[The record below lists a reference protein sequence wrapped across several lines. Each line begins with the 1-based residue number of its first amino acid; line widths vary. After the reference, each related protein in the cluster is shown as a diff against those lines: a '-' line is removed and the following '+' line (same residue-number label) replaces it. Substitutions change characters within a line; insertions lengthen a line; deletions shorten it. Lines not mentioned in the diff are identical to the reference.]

1 VRGGIV
7 TTMRPVDVVFPEP
20 IRGRAAVGLLLL
32 RLYAGLALM
41 QHGKGK
47 IADPFHW
54 MDRAPSPPPGFLQA
68 LAALS
73 EFGGGLALVLGLL
86 TPVACFGIAC
96 TMAFATYTHV
106 AKGDPFV
113 GRSGSFEPALGYL
126 VTAVLLALAGPGA
139 YSLDAQLGAKLRAR
153 SAAP

>member
-1 VRGGIV
+1 
-7 TTMRPVDVVFPEP
+7 MRPIDLLFPEP

-47 IADPFHW
+47 IANPFHW
-54 MDRAPSPPPGFLQA
+54 MDGAPSHPPGFLQA

-96 TMAFATYTHV
+96 TMAFAAYMHISR
-106 AKGDPFV
+106 GDPFV
-113 GRSGSFEPALGYL
+113 GRGASFEPALGYL

-139 YSLDAQLGAKLRAR
+139 YSLDAVIGARLRAR
-153 SAAP
+153 GTTA